1 MLRAGKLGHVEFTC
15 SYYNFF
21 HEMLNK
27 WWLNSWMA
35 DWTDIVMNRN
45 LSGYVPSNKRE
56 KSKKTAVMQH
66 EEEKDAEEEVDG
78 ACCKIESNKQ

>member
-1 MLRAGKLGHVEFTC
+1 
-15 SYYNFF
+15 
-21 HEMLNK
+21 
-27 WWLNSWMA
+27 MA